1 MIHVLIIIDI
11 PFLLFISIEIKEK
24 DQNSSSSQVLL
35 DTCKKINYDKVFHP
49 SNFLTDVYFVNLPIC
64 V

>member
-1 MIHVLIIIDI
+1 MLIIHVLIIIDI
-11 PFLLFISIEIKEK
+11 PFLSIEIKEK
-24 DQNSSSSQVLL
+24 DQNAFSSQVLL